1 MVPSLLAMVLSQA
14 PILAQFSGTWQ
25 LDPAAS
31 DDLAPLAKAAGVPS
45 FLLLLAPKRPVQEL
59 RVENQT
65 LVVSGTGPQGP
76 HSERFTVDGPPT
88 KGDLLGT
95 PFEVS
100 STFAKG
106 VLESTGTIDVDGHPR
121 HLRLRRSIVGAAMQ
135 LTIEVGELT
144 VKRVFTKK

>member
-1 MVPSLLAMVLSQA
+1 MWSLLAVVLSQTPA
-14 PILAQFSGTWQ
+14 LTQFSGTWQ
-25 LDPAAS
+25 LDPTAS

-45 FLLLLAPKRPVQEL
+45 LVLLLAPKRPVQEL
-59 RVENQT
+59 RVADQT
-65 LVVSGTGPQGP
+65 VIVTGTGPQGT

-100 STFAKG
+100 STFSQG
-106 VLESTGTIDVDGHPR
+106 VLESTGTIEVEGQR
-121 HLRLRRSIVGAAMQ
+121 RRFRLRRSVAGAVMQ

-144 VKRVFTKK
+144 VKRVFTRQ